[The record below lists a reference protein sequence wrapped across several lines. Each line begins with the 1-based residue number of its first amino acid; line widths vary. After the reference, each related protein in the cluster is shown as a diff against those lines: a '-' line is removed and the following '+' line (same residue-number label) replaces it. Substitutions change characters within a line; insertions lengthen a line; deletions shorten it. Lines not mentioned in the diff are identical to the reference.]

1 MTTIG
6 SDDRAALRWLFSFV
20 RPHASRLVV
29 VLGLALFGTGLALAQ
44 PLLTKLVIDGG
55 ILAQDFGIL
64 VLACGLMFLA
74 ALASALVGGVNRFQ
88 HVALSADVLFA
99 LRLAVFRHLERL
111 SPSFYARRATGD
123 LLARLDGDVAE
134 IQRFS
139 VDGLLGAVSAVIGL
153 VGTLTLMLLLSWQLS
168 LIAFVL
174 LPAELLFLRLM
185 RPRVEA
191 ATRRLRERA
200 GELSSFLVE
209 RLGAIKMIQT
219 VAAEEG
225 ESSALD
231 RLQGRFR
238 GDLLRQQMVSYVTG
252 GVPALLTQASTALV
266 FIAGGWFVIEG
277 RITLG
282 TLIAFA
288 GYLGRVAGPV
298 QTLLGLYVAA
308 QRALVSLRRVVELTA
323 ERPAVSS
330 PATPRPMP
338 MPAQGRGEVR
348 IEQVRFGYRNEA
360 VLRQVDLLIRPGEKV
375 GIVGLSGAGKS
386 TLIDLL
392 LRHHD
397 PQSGRILLD
406 GVDLRELDL
415 AALRRKVAVVAQDVV
430 LFRGSL
436 LDNLRYAAPEAT
448 EEQVLEVARRAEVDA
463 FARILPEG
471 YASDVGTAGAT
482 LSVGQRQRI
491 AIARAL
497 LQDPRVLVLDE
508 ATSAVDEATEARII
522 RAIDALFGSR
532 TRIVISHRKATLLG
546 VDRLIEIEEGRLVE
560 RHQMPA
566 AP

>member
-1 MTTIG
+1 MTTVG
-6 SDDRAALRWLFSFV
+6 DDDRAALRWLFSFV
-20 RPHASRLVV
+20 RPRARRLGA
-29 VLGLALFGTGLALAQ
+29 VLAVALLGTGLALAQ
-44 PLLTKLVIDGG
+44 PLLTKLLIDGG
-55 ILAQDFGIL
+55 ILARDFEI
-64 VLACGLMFLA
+64 VALACALMLLA
-74 ALASALVGGVNRFQ
+74 ALASALIGGANRYQ

-111 SPSFYARRATGD
+111 SPTFYARRPTGD

-134 IQRFS
+134 IQRFA
-139 VDGLLGAVSAVIGL
+139 VDGLLAAVSAAIGL
-153 VGTLTLMLLLSWQLS
+153 VGTVALMLLLSWQLS

-174 LPAELLFLRLM
+174 LPAELVFLRLM
-185 RPRVEA
+185 RPRVEV
-191 ATRRLRERA
+191 ATRHLRERA

-209 RLGAIKMIQT
+209 RLGAIKLIQS
-219 VAAEEG
+219 VGAEEREAG
-225 ESSALD
+225 ALD
-231 RLQGRFR
+231 ALQGGFR
-238 GDLLRQQMVSYVTG
+238 RDLLAQQMVSYVAG

-266 FIAGGWFVIEG
+266 FIFGGWLVIEG
-277 RITLG
+277 RLTLG

-288 GYLGRVAGPV
+288 AYLGRATGPV

-323 ERPAVSS
+323 ERPAIAA
-330 PATPRPMP
+330 PAAPRAL
-338 MPAQGRGEVR
+338 PAAGRGEVR
-348 IEQVRFGYRNEA
+348 FDRVRFGYRDEA
-360 VLRQVDLLIRPGEKV
+360 VLRGVDLVVRPGEKV

-397 PQSGRILLD
+397 PQAGRILLD
-406 GVDLRELDL
+406 GLDLRELDL
-415 AALRRKVAVVAQDVV
+415 AELRRGVAVVAQDVV

-436 LDNLRYAAPEAT
+436 LDNLRYAAPEAS
-448 EEQVLEVARRAEVDA
+448 EAKVLDAARRAEVDA
-463 FARILPEG
+463 FARALPDG
-471 YASDVGTAGAT
+471 YASDVGTAGTT

-522 RAIDALFGSR
+522 RAIDELFGGR
-532 TRIVISHRKATLLG
+532 TRIVISHRNATLAG
-546 VDRLIEIEEGRLVE
+546 AERLIALEDGYLVE
-560 RHQMPA
+560 RDQMPA